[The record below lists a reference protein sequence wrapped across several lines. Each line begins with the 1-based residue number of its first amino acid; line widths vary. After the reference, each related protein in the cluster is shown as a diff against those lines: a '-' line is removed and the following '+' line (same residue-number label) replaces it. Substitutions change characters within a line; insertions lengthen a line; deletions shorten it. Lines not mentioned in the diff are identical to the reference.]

1 MKITS
6 YYIDDSNTMHTY
18 SGNYKHI
25 TISDVKNE
33 KIAEKLIKE
42 LFYTLRNLQFLS
54 DLLLNF

>member
-33 KIAEKLIKE
+33 KIAEELIKE
-42 LFYTLRNLQFLS
+42 LNKEKKWKKK
-54 DLLLNF
+54 